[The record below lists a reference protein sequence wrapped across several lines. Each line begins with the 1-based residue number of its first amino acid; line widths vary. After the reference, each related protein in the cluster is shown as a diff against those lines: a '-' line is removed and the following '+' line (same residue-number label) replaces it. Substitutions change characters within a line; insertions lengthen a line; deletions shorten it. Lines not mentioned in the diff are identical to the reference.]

1 MDHDFGNL
9 LSHDKTAGKFK
20 PGTIANFEVIVIKKL
35 KKKKKLPRKSKGQ
48 RLLSYVRLV
57 L

>member
-20 PGTIANFEVIVIKKL
+20 PGAIANFEVIV
-35 KKKKKLPRKSKGQ
+35 KKKKLPRKSKGQ

>member
-20 PGTIANFEVIVIKKL
+20 PGAIANFEVIVIKKL
-35 KKKKKLPRKSKGQ
+35 KKKNCLVSQ
-48 RLLSYVRLV
+48 RVRGY
-57 L
+57 